1 MSNHSL
7 LLVCLSFLSHLFLS
21 SWNSQAEHNRF
32 SYAYTVNDESDV
44 TPPDDQLESMDTFM
58 LDQQLVGLM
67 QQVFDGADQSFF
79 QANASIANNFFAGPT
94 YPQCAIDALGYPG
107 ASSNN

>member
-1 MSNHSL
+1 ME
-7 LLVCLSFLSHLFLS
+7 
-21 SWNSQAEHNRF
+21 QAEHNRF
-32 SYAYTVNDESDV
+32 SYAYTINDESDV
-44 TPPDDQLESMDTFM
+44 TPPNDQLESMDTFM

>member
-1 MSNHSL
+1 ME
-7 LLVCLSFLSHLFLS
+7 
-21 SWNSQAEHNRF
+21 QAEHNRF
-32 SYAYTVNDESDV
+32 SHTCAANDEPDV

-58 LDQQLVGLM
+58 LDQQLVNLM

-94 YPQCAIDALGYPG
+94 YPQRAADALGYPG
-107 ASSNN
+107 TSSNN